1 MVAILPKPIRKMLAV
16 FRGQVSPLFIFL
28 SVLLGFSFGLIPGW
42 SGMHTFLVIVVLI
55 LNIHLGLFLMSAA
68 LGKALCFAA
77 APVLFHTGVWV
88 HNYLSVL
95 LALLAHIP
103 IIGITNFDKYS
114 VAGALVVGPLIGAI
128 AGLLLAWSVTNFRRM
143 LLKFE
148 GKSEKFKKW
157 YSKRWVRILDR
168 LLIGKRTKD
177 ARALFT
183 AKVKLFRLAG
193 VILALLVV
201 LVSVITTTLLKNE
214 TAKSFVIAKMTQA
227 NGAEVDLSELR
238 LSVLA
243 GAVSASGIQ
252 VTDPEK
258 PQLNQVSIG
267 NIAADLGVY
276 DLLLGKLVMETVE
289 VSDVQFGQARTKPG
303 RVTEAETQQ
312 KPSVFDPC
320 DFTLK
325 NLDINK
331 LDTYFKNA
339 QAVKEWL
346 QKMRKWLP
354 KPNQKESEKTSQ
366 QIPKGYLAYLD
377 AHAATPMSP
386 RILAKKIL
394 LDKVRIPWA
403 VLGSSN
409 ISLENITDA
418 PRAARLPVAITL
430 KSYDTPAS
438 LNMKLDFTQPEKGPL
453 VSGDFDGFD
462 LTKMR
467 DSLGSNTGLAFN
479 SGKASGQF
487 SGLLTSDLVDLT
499 VNIAIGDMQAK
510 AQGDKIWGLDA
521 KTASEALAVMKNL
534 RINVRIVG
542 PVAEPRLAFDA
553 GNLRN
558 QLKEALVKAGKEKLA
573 GELDRQIQKQLG
585 KGLGDKVPGELGEAL
600 RKPGD
605 LIKGLGGLLGGDS
618 NKKD

>member
-16 FRGQVSPLFIFL
+16 FRGQVSPVFIFL

-77 APVLFHTGVWV
+77 APVLFHIGVWV
-88 HNYLSVL
+88 HSYLSVL
-95 LALLAHIP
+95 LALLARIP

-177 ARALFT
+177 VRALFT
-183 AKVKLFRLAG
+183 AKVKVFRLAG

-214 TAKSFVIAKMTQA
+214 TARSFVAGKMTQA

-267 NIAADLGVY
+267 KIAADLGVY
-276 DLLLGKLVMETVE
+276 DLLLGKLVMEVVE

-346 QKMRKWLP
+346 QKIRKWLP
-354 KPNQKESEKTSQ
+354 KTGQKESEKTSE
-366 QIPKGYLAYLD
+366 QIPEGYLAYLD
-377 AHAATPMSP
+377 AHAATPASP

-394 LDKVRIPWA
+394 LDKVNIPWP

-409 ISLENITDA
+409 ISLQNITDA
-418 PRAARLPVAITL
+418 PHAARLPVAIAL
-430 KSYDTPAS
+430 KSNDTQAS
-438 LNMKLDFTQPEKGPL
+438 LNMKLDFTQHEKGPL
-453 VSGDFDGFD
+453 VSGNFDGFD
-462 LTKMR
+462 LTKMH
-467 DSLGSNTGLAFN
+467 DSIGSNTGLAFN

-510 AQGDKIWGLDA
+510 AQGDKIWGLDS

-534 RINVRIVG
+534 RINVRIIG

-573 GELDRQIQKQLG
+573 GEVDKQIQKQLG

-600 RKPGD
+600 KKPGD